1 MKIVYN
7 MIAYKS
13 KVMQVKDDTINLF
26 PIIQSSNEY
35 HREDNNGSDNYSTL
49 LSDCGHLRKTV
60 MPENIDTRRNNIYFK
75 QLLVPTLSP
84 HFCYK
89 T

>member
-1 MKIVYN
+1 MKELGYEETLEIL
-7 MIAYKS
+7 
-13 KVMQVKDDTINLF
+13 KDVLEKKEESHHK
-26 PIIQSSNEY
+26 QNEY